1 MKKLIALILALVMMI
16 SLVACGNNAT
26 PDPTSDGNDTSGDNE
41 QTKPSGNKGGNDNP
55 GVSED
60 ITLENL
66 MKAPESPESDFEC
79 VDHGDGDVE
88 LLSYLGSSE
97 IVVIPETWNG
107 KKITTISSYVFANAS
122 PVKAIRLSDSV
133 TNLMLSSF
141 ALNKSLEIV
150 VCGSGLTIIGES
162 VFQGCTNLHT
172 VVLNDGLATISGLSF
187 CGCTSLTALEIP
199 ESVTEIQPSTFYLC
213 PENFKVIGKA
223 GSVAEQAAISEGVT
237 FEAK

>member
-16 SLVACGNNAT
+16 SLVACSNNAT

-41 QTKPSGNKGGNDNP
+41 QTKPSGNEGGNDNP
-55 GVSED
+55 VVSKD

-79 VDHGDGDVE
+79 IDNENGGVT

-107 KKITTISSYVFANAS
+107 KKITTISSFVFANDS
-122 PVKAIRLSDSV
+122 PAKAIRLSDSV
-133 TNLMLSSF
+133 TNLMMSSF

-150 VCGSGLTIIGES
+150 VCGSGLTTVGEAA
-162 VFQGCTNLHT
+162 FQGCTNLHT
-172 VVLNDGLATISGLSF
+172 VVLNDGLTTIVGLAF
-187 CGCTSLTALEIP
+187 GGCTSLTALEIP
-199 ESVTEIQPSTFYLC
+199 ESVTEIQLMTFYGR
-213 PENFKVIGKA
+213 PENFKIIGKA
-223 GSVAEQAAISEGVT
+223 GSAAEQYAISEGIT